1 MKSNG
6 GFRFIRFQKGNQ
18 IKYGVVDGDRVTTI
32 NPHPFAKFKTEKSLS
47 LSDIKIL
54 APCRPSKIICVG
66 LNYTDH
72 AKELGMEIPDEPIIF
87 MKPSTSI
94 IGPEDRIVHPKGVS
108 QLDFEAELGIVIKDS
123 IRDVSQS
130 DALNHILGYT
140 CFNDVTAR
148 DIQKRD
154 GQWTRAKSFDTFS
167 PIGPCIVSGINPNE
181 LKIESL
187 LNKATRQSSNTRHFI
202 FKVDRLVSFISQVMT
217 LLPGDVIAT
226 GTPNGVGPM
235 TSGDIIEIQIE
246 GIGTLRNYV
255 Q

>member
-1 MKSNG
+1 MM
-6 GFRFIRFQKGNQ
+6 RFVRFQRGRE
-18 IKYGVVDGDRVTTI
+18 IKYGVVDGDKVTRI
-32 NPHPFAKFKTEKSLS
+32 NPHPFGKFKTGKSLS
-47 LSDIKIL
+47 LSDVKIL
-54 APCRPSKIICVG
+54 APCAPSKIICVG

-72 AKELGMEIPDEPIIF
+72 AKELGMEIPAEPVIF
-87 MKPSTSI
+87 MKPSTSV
-94 IGPEDRIVHPKGVS
+94 IGPEDRIIYPQGIS
-108 QLDFEAELGIVIKDS
+108 QLDFEAELAIVIKDS
-123 IRDVSQS
+123 IRGVSQS
-130 DALNHILGYT
+130 DVLNHVLGYT

-148 DIQKRD
+148 DVQRRD

-187 LNKATRQSSNTRHFI
+187 LNKTPRQSSNTRHFI
-202 FKVDRLVSFISQVMT
+202 FKVDRLVSFVSQVMT

-235 TSGDIIEIQIE
+235 TSGDIIEIHIE